1 MTSGIINVNK
11 PCGITSFDVCAI
23 VRRILGI
30 RRIGHFG
37 TLDPQASEVLPITVE
52 SACRIME
59 YLNDETKQYEC
70 SARLGISTD
79 TLDRMIALFVGGRR
93 TALLLEIKPCVFRL
107 MV

>member
-37 TLDPQASEVLPITVE
+37 TLDPQASGVLPIAVG

-70 SARLGISTD
+70 SARLGKI
-79 TLDRMIALFVGGRR
+79 GR
-93 TALLLEIKPCVFRL
+93 AHV
-107 MV
+107 